1 VNRTEFDRIAETFG
15 DFHREFAPS
24 FGRPKAVDHAEQYL
38 RGLLVQQ
45 TDRRNAENVSEAVE
59 GVAPRALQRFLSNS
73 PWSSERVVD
82 RLQRYVGRRLSRPD
96 GIFVIDG
103 SEFPKQGKK
112 SVGVTRQYCGRLG
125 KVANCQAGVFLT
137 YVSERGHTLVDARLY
152 LPPVWTGDP
161 ERCRAAGV
169 PETVSYQSKADLAL
183 ASLRQARQAG
193 HLQGRW
199 VTADED
205 YGKVPTFR
213 DVLDTEG
220 WLYVL
225 EVPYGTPVFGRCA
238 RTEVPAGCGRGPKPS
253 RPRLVEGEPG
263 SQSVEAVAQNVAAAD
278 WRVLTVAEG
287 AQGPRSYEF
296 AAQRV
301 WESRD
306 DLPGAERWLV
316 LRRNLD
322 GSELKCYLSN
332 AAADTLL
339 SQLAHVASMRWCIE
353 TDLQIGKGEAGL
365 DEYEVRGWQG
375 WHHHMVLA
383 MLAAAFLL
391 TLRLDW
397 GGKDAPDHA
406 AADQQGAT
414 RPAPAAEL
422 DPR

>member
-1 VNRTEFDRIAETFG
+1 MNRAEFDRIAETFA
-15 DFHREFAPS
+15 DFHREFAPL
-24 FGRPKAVDHAEQYL
+24 FGRPEAVDHAEQYL

-45 TDRRNAENVSEAVE
+45 TDRRNAENVSEAVD

-73 PWSSERVVD
+73 PWLSERVVD

-125 KVANCQAGVFLT
+125 KVANCQAGVFLA
-137 YVSERGHTLVDARLY
+137 YVSEGGHTLVDASLY
-152 LPPVWTGDP
+152 LPPVWTEDP
-161 ERCRAAGV
+161 ERCQAAGV

-183 ASLRQARQAG
+183 ASLRQVRQAG
-193 HLQGRW
+193 HLKGRW

-213 DVLDTEG
+213 DALDTEG

-225 EVPYGTPVFGRCA
+225 EVPYRTPVFSRPVK
-238 RTEVPAGCGRGPKPS
+238 TEVPAWCGRGPKAS

-263 SQSVEAVAQNVAAAD
+263 SQSVEEVAKNVAAAD

-287 AQGPRSYEF
+287 AQGPRRYEF

-332 AAADTLL
+332 APANTLL
-339 SQLAHVASMRWCIE
+339 SELAHVGSMRWCIE

-365 DEYEVRGWQG
+365 DEYEVRSWQG

-397 GGKDAPDHA
+397 GEKDAPDHA
-406 AADQQGAT
+406 ATDQPRVT
-414 RPAPAAEL
+414 RPAAAAEL